1 MQLDPRAVHIY
12 TDGSCYRNPGGSSGC
27 AAIVQYPEHLGR
39 NDEQIVDFGCSES
52 SNQRMELLAC
62 IQALKWIR
70 NNSPWPGVS
79 YVQIV
84 TDSQY
89 VKDNIIRAPSWRK
102 NGWRNQ
108 FREPI
113 ENRDLWREFLSSHQ
127 KVGTIVHFEWTAG
140 KKTPILKAI
149 DRAAKVAA
157 KRGGQDTDRGFK
169 PGILAR
175 SLVKGTATRFPANGQ
190 LEVIRP
196 YKKTLAGKSENKVRF
211 DVFSEDSG
219 TYTQSCYAFA
229 SPALAAELHRQ
240 HGYRVL
246 FNDTPNYP
254 QIMEIIE
261 EVTIPNRVTH

>member
-1 MQLDPRAVHIY
+1 MSRYGEAPSVFTFGHIVTDKMPLDPRAVHIY

-39 NDEQIVDFGCSES
+39 EDEQIVDFGCSES
-52 SNQRMELLAC
+52 SNQRMELLAS

-70 NNSPWPGVS
+70 KNSPWAGVS

-84 TDSQY
+84 TDSRY

-102 NGWRNQ
+102 NDWRNQ

-113 ENRDLWREFLSSHQ
+113 ENRDLWKEFLSSYQ
-127 KVGTIVHFEWTAG
+127 KVETIVHFEWTAG

-157 KRGGQDTDRGFK
+157 KRGGQDTDRGFR
-169 PGILAR
+169 PGIVAK

-190 LEVIRP
+190 LAVIRP
-196 YKKTLAGKSENKVRF
+196 YKKTLLGKSENKVRF
-211 DVFSEDSG
+211 DLFSEDSAA
-219 TYTQSCYAFA
+219 YTQSCYAFA
-229 SPALAAELHRQ
+229 SPVLAAELHRQ
-240 HGYRVL
+240 HG
-246 FNDTPNYP
+246 
-254 QIMEIIE
+254 
-261 EVTIPNRVTH
+261 

>member
-1 MQLDPRAVHIY
+1 
-12 TDGSCYRNPGGSSGC
+12 
-27 AAIVQYPEHLGR
+27 
-39 NDEQIVDFGCSES
+39 
-52 SNQRMELLAC
+52 MELLAC

-70 NNSPWPGVS
+70 KNSPWQGVS
-79 YVQIV
+79 HVQIV
-84 TDSQY
+84 TDSEY

-108 FREPI
+108 YGEPI
-113 ENRDLWREFLSSHQ
+113 ENRDLWKEFLSSYQ

-140 KKTPILKAI
+140 KKTPILKTI
-149 DRAAKVAA
+149 DRAAKIAA
-157 KRGGQDTDRGFK
+157 KRGGQGIDRGFR
-169 PGILAR
+169 PGIVAK
-175 SLVKGTATRFPANGQ
+175 SLVKGTATRFPAIGQ
-190 LEVIRP
+190 LAVIRP
-196 YKKTLAGKSENKVRF
+196 YKKTLLGKSENKVRF

-240 HGYRVL
+240 HGYRVR

-261 EVTIPNRVTH
+261 EVAIPNRVNL